1 MQDSSRT
8 HTPSVPAE
16 RRKPRLS
23 RWQAAREVLSS
34 HLQALPEPSTVPPP
48 RLGRR
53 GRVVS
58 YSIAALLLVG
68 VCVVA
73 ALGQH
78 VGRSPAPAAGSPQ
91 PLLSASVPISSPTA
105 VSAGTLPD
113 PQAAAFLA
121 AYFSWDAR
129 DTDSTYAQ
137 RWQPYV
143 APSAL
148 PALVSSEPL
157 MTLDH
162 GNDVAA
168 KSPMP
173 VMPPPAT
180 QQETGASFV
189 VAWTIQVLPEGGEG
203 AAWQPRQVQAALSL
217 VKAANGTWMVNT
229 VVWSSQEGTD

>member
-1 MQDSSRT
+1 MGDSSRK
-8 HTPSVPAE
+8 HIPSAGAE
-16 RRKPRLS
+16 RPKPRLS
-23 RWQAAREVLSS
+23 GFQAAREVLSS
-34 HLQALPEPSTVPPP
+34 HLQALPEPSAGPPP

-68 VCVVA
+68 VCVAA

-78 VGRSPAPAAGSPQ
+78 VGSSPAPAAGSPQ
-91 PLLSASVPISSPTA
+91 PLLSASVPISSPSA
-105 VSAGTLPD
+105 VSAGTLQD

-157 MTLDH
+157 FTLDN

-173 VMPPPAT
+173 TLLPPAT
-180 QQETGASFV
+180 QQETGAAFV

-203 AAWQPRQVQAALSL
+203 AAWQPRHVQAALSL
-217 VKAANGTWMVNT
+217 MEAANGTWLVNA
-229 VVWSSQEGTD
+229 VVWSSQEEAH